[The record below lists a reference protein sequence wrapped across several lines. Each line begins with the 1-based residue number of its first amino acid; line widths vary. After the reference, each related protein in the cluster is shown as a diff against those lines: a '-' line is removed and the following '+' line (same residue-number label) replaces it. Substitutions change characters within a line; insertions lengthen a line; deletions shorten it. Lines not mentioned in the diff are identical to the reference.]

1 MFQFRRFPSYS
12 YFIQSMMRGY
22 CPRGFPHSDIPGSL
36 LICSSP
42 RLFAACRVL
51 HRLLMPRHSP
61 CALFSLTMLFSAVL
75 AIISNHAGFNRIFSF
90 AKLFFTLNNFK
101 VFHFRFVCQSLMISH
116 LRLPS
121 VALLFSSLLCSVFK
135 VQKRRFRVRF
145 KPVYRSVVENS
156 GIEPLTS

>member
-1 MFQFRRFPSYS
+1 MDSVTDDRF
-12 YFIQSMMRGY
+12 
-22 CPRGFPHSDIPGSL
+22 
-36 LICSSP
+36 LICRVSPFGNLRINAYVPLPEAYRSLSRPSSAP
-42 RLFAACRVL
+42 DAKAFPLRSFQLDHA
-51 HRLLMPRHSP
+51 
-61 CALFSLTMLFSAVL
+61 FSAVL

-101 VFHFRFVCQSLMISH
+101 VFHFRFVCQSSMISH

-145 KPVYRSVVENS
+145 RPVYRSVVENS

>member
-51 HRLLMPRHSP
+51 RRLLMPRHSP

-75 AIISNHAGFNRIFSF
+75 AIISNHAGFNRIFFF

-101 VFHFRFVCQSLMISH
+101 VFHFRFCL
-116 LRLPS
+116 S
-121 VALLFSSLLCSVFK
+121 VFNDLSSPTALCCLAFFLLFSVQFSRCKKGAFASVSD
-135 VQKRRFRVRF
+135 RRAGLWWRIAGSNR
-145 KPVYRSVVENS
+145 
-156 GIEPLTS
+156 

>member
-1 MFQFRRFPSYS
+1 MFQFRAFPAYS
-12 YFIQSMMRGY
+12 YFVQSTLTRY
-22 CPRGFPHSDIPGSL
+22 CRAGFPHSEISGSMRMCRSPK
-36 LICSSP
+36 LI
-42 RLFAACRVL
+42 AACRVL

-101 VFHFRFVCQSLMISH
+101 VFHFRFVCQSSMISH